1 MPVCGKCH
9 REAPEGALFCSFCGG
24 AIKPVTAAGEAV
36 DPLIGQTLAGKYFI
50 HQLLGHGGM
59 GDVYKATHL
68 TLDRPVVLKL
78 LKKLFHSDP
87 SLVQRFH
94 REARASSRLNHPNS
108 ITIIDFGQT
117 DDGTLFMAMEYLSG
131 KSLERIV
138 AEEHPLPE
146 GRVIHIVAQI
156 LAALGE
162 AHSLGIIHRDLKPA
176 NVMIEPRRDEPDFVK
191 VLDFG
196 IAKLNE
202 PGSGGPGLTQAGI
215 VCGTPGYMSPE
226 QVRGEELDPRSDIYA
241 VGVILYEMLT
251 GVLPFESD
259 TPMGLVTKHLVEDP
273 PPIAVRRPGTVV
285 SEELE
290 AVIMRALARD
300 RDQRFSSSDEMRA
313 ALLACGAP
321 VAQSMR
327 PTPAPSSTMIFDPAS
342 IGGAGAARPPTGPAR
357 TTGPQKTARPTP
369 MRSFTEALPAT
380 PGEVPS
386 PEAGAGQPPPSAPAR
401 AVSSPRM
408 GAQAR
413 TQPPVQKTPAPGP
426 VQKTPAPAPRASAP
440 VQKTP
445 APARKPPAPAKRTPM
460 PARAPQR
467 TPAPRHEMDEVEA
480 EGAAEQAA
488 AAPSRSKLPIVAGGG
503 VAAAVLVALVVWG
516 VTRPKSEPVPEPRA
530 ERPASVPSP
539 APQAPVQPQPEP
551 PPAVAQPSPQP
562 TPEPT
567 PAAPRPEPTVTAE
580 PPPPVARPEPI
591 VPAKPAPPPRPA
603 PVEARPPRVAAAAKG
618 VRFVKP
624 ELNSIPTPAA
634 ATGEGVLAV
643 VATPWAEVQID
654 GREIGET
661 PREILLGAGSYRLRA
676 THPALGTREQTVTI
690 RPGKRVVWAPTFTN

>member
-1 MPVCGKCH
+1 MALCGKCH
-9 REAPEGALFCSFCGG
+9 REAPDGALFCSFCGG
-24 AIKPVTAAGEAV
+24 TIKPVTAAGEAV
-36 DPLIGQTLAGKYFI
+36 DPLIGQTVAQKYFI

-202 PGSGGPGLTQAGI
+202 PGSGGAGLTQAGI

-273 PPIAVRRPGTVV
+273 PPVAVRRPGTVV

-290 AVIMRALARD
+290 AVIMKALARD
-300 RDQRFSSSDEMRA
+300 RDQRFASSDEMRA

-321 VAQSMR
+321 AAQPLR
-327 PTPAPSSTMIFDPAS
+327 PTPPPSSTMIFDPAS
-342 IGGAGAARPPTGPAR
+342 IGGAAKARPQTGPAR
-357 TTGPQKTARPTP
+357 PITGPSRAARPTP
-369 MRSFTEALPAT
+369 MRNFTESLPAT
-380 PGEVPS
+380 PGE
-386 PEAGAGQPPPSAPAR
+386 ETGGADLPPPSSEPAPVR
-401 AVSSPRM
+401 AGSSPRI
-408 GAQAR
+408 ASTAR
-413 TQPPVQKTPAPGP
+413 PP
-426 VQKTPAPAPRASAP
+426 AP
-440 VQKTP
+440 VQK
-445 APARKPPAPAKRTPM
+445 
-460 PARAPQR
+460 
-467 TPAPRHEMDEVEA
+467 
-480 EGAAEQAA
+480 
-488 AAPSRSKLPIVAGGG
+488 
-503 VAAAVLVALVVWG
+503 
-516 VTRPKSEPVPEPRA
+516 
-530 ERPASVPSP
+530 
-539 APQAPVQPQPEP
+539 
-551 PPAVAQPSPQP
+551 
-562 TPEPT
+562 
-567 PAAPRPEPTVTAE
+567 
-580 PPPPVARPEPI
+580 
-591 VPAKPAPPPRPA
+591 
-603 PVEARPPRVAAAAKG
+603 
-618 VRFVKP
+618 
-624 ELNSIPTPAA
+624 
-634 ATGEGVLAV
+634 
-643 VATPWAEVQID
+643 
-654 GREIGET
+654 
-661 PREILLGAGSYRLRA
+661 
-676 THPALGTREQTVTI
+676 
-690 RPGKRVVWAPTFTN
+690 

>member
-1 MPVCGKCH
+1 MPLCGKCH

-24 AIKPVTAAGEAV
+24 TIKPVTAAGEAV

-117 DDGTLFMAMEYLSG
+117 DDGTLFMAMEYLAG

-138 AEEHPLPE
+138 AEEHPLAE

-162 AHSLGIIHRDLKPA
+162 AHALGIIHRDLKPA

-202 PGSGGPGLTQAGI
+202 PGSGGAGLTQAGI

-285 SEELE
+285 SEQLE
-290 AVIMRALARD
+290 AVIMKALARN
-300 RDQRFSSSDEMRA
+300 RDERFSSSDEMRA

-321 VAQSMR
+321 VAQALR
-327 PTPAPSSTMIFDPAS
+327 PTPPPSSTMIFDPAT
-342 IGGAGAARPPTGPAR
+342 IGGAGTPRPPTGPAR
-357 TTGPQKTARPTP
+357 PITGPSRAARPTP
-369 MRSFTEALPAT
+369 MRAFTEALPAT
-380 PGEVPS
+380 PGAGG
-386 PEAGAGQPPPSAPAR
+386 EAAAPPPAK

-408 GAQAR
+408 A
-413 TQPPVQKTPAPGP
+413 
-426 VQKTPAPAPRASAP
+426 APAPKAP
-440 VQKTP
+440 AAAQKTP
-445 APARKPPAPAKRTPM
+445 APARKTQPPPAAARKTPM
-460 PARAPQR
+460 PAGRVQPR
-467 TPAPRHEMDEVEA
+467 TPAPRHEMDALEEEA
-480 EGAAEQAA
+480 AQEQAKAPAPRNKVPIIAGAGAAA
-488 AAPSRSKLPIVAGGG
+488 V
-503 VAAAVLVALVVWG
+503 VLVALVVWG
-516 VTRPKSEPVPEPRA
+516 VTRS
-530 ERPASVPSP
+530 PSS
-539 APQAPVQPQPEP
+539 
-551 PPAVAQPSPQP
+551 PAVAVAP
-562 TPEPT
+562 
-567 PAAPRPEPTVTAE
+567 PAAVPAVA
-580 PPPPVARPEPI
+580 PPVQARTE
-591 VPAKPAPPPRPA
+591 PAPPPSTPVPA
-603 PVEARPPRVAAAAKG
+603 PAPAAAQPEPAPAVPVAAPVPAPPPPSVEPPAPPKPARHPPAAPHRVASTATGASKG

-624 ELNSIPTPAA
+624 ELNAIPTPPPAS
-634 ATGEGVLAV
+634 GDGVLAV
-643 VATPWAEVQID
+643 VATPWAQVEID
-654 GREIGET
+654 GRDIGET
-661 PREILLGAGSYRLRA
+661 PREVQLGAGSYKVKA
-676 THPALGTREQTVTI
+676 THPALGTREKVVTI
-690 RPGKRVVWAPTFTN
+690 RAGKREVWSPTFTN

>member
-1 MPVCGKCH
+1 MPLCGKCH

-24 AIKPVTAAGEAV
+24 TIKPVTAAGEAV

-131 KSLERIV
+131 RSLERIV
-138 AEEHPLPE
+138 ADEHPLPE
-146 GRVIHIVAQI
+146 SRVIHIVAQI

-202 PGSGGPGLTQAGI
+202 PGSGGAGLTQAGI

-273 PPIAVRRPGTVV
+273 PPIGVRRPGTAV
-285 SEELE
+285 SPDLE
-290 AVIMRALARD
+290 AVIMKALARD
-300 RDQRFSSSDEMRA
+300 RDERFSSSDEMRA
-313 ALLACGAP
+313 ALLSCGQPAAAP
-321 VAQSMR
+321 LR
-327 PTPAPSSTMIFDPAS
+327 PTPPPSSTMIFDPAT
-342 IGGAGAARPPTGPAR
+342 IGGAGAQRPQTGPAR
-357 TTGPQKTARPTP
+357 KITGPSQAARPTP
-369 MRSFTEALPAT
+369 MRSFTEALPAS
-380 PGEVPS
+380 PGEAPLDLG
-386 PEAGAGQPPPSAPAR
+386 EAEPAPPPPAPPPAR
-401 AVSSPRM
+401 VSSPRL
-408 GAQAR
+408 GATSKPAM
-413 TQPPVQKTPAPGP
+413 PVQKTPAPR
-426 VQKTPAPAPRASAP
+426 TAPP

-445 APARKPPAPAKRTPM
+445 APARKTQPPAAAKRTPM
-460 PARAPQR
+460 PARPPSRPAAPVV
-467 TPAPRHEMDEVEA
+467 RHEMDEEEA
-480 EGAAEQAA
+480 EAPEAPPPAAK
-488 AAPSRSKLPIVAGGG
+488 SKLPIIAGGA
-503 VAAAVLVALVVWG
+503 AAAVFIVALVIWG
-516 VTRPKSEPVPEPRA
+516 LTRSPSAPPPAAPKVA
-530 ERPASVPSP
+530 TAP
-539 APQAPVQPQPEP
+539 APQPAPPVQP
-551 PPAVAQPSPQP
+551 VA
-562 TPEPT
+562 T
-567 PAAPRPEPTVTAE
+567 
-580 PPPPVARPEPI
+580 
-591 VPAKPAPPPRPA
+591 PAPPPAQPAPGPPTPSPA
-603 PVEARPPRVAAAAKG
+603 PVEAKPPVTPPPPAVVARTEPAPPPVVRPPRDEPPHPPPARPPKVVASTAGKG
-618 VRFVKP
+618 VRFVKS
-624 ELNSIPTPAA
+624 ELNSIPTPPAA
-634 ATGEGVLAV
+634 SGDGVLAV
-643 VATPWAEVQID
+643 VATPWAEVAID
-654 GREIGET
+654 GNQIGET
-661 PREILLGAGSYRLRA
+661 PREIQLGAGTYRVRA
-676 THPALGTREQTVTI
+676 SHPALGTREKTVTI
-690 RPGKRVVWAPTFTN
+690 RAGKRETWTPTFTN